1 MEAWQRREEKE
12 ERDKRESGRGSR
24 VNGMTQGRVS
34 GGGGGEEEL
43 RERRSKR
50 KGR

>member
-1 MEAWQRREEKE
+1 MEAWQRREEE

-43 RERRSKR
+43 RERRSKK